1 MRKGKIMT
9 LNLDKAVEKA
19 ATVAIA
25 GHVRPDG
32 DCVGSAL
39 AVYQYIRR
47 FHPQVEAAVFLEPIP
62 LIFTFLQYADE
73 ICSPLD
79 FQKKTFD
86 LCIVVDCGD
95 PERLGDAA
103 IFFEKAKHSVCIDHH
118 VSNRAFAEE
127 NHIVPD
133 ASSTCELIYDLLP
146 KDRITK
152 EIAESLYT
160 GIVTDTGVFQYSC
173 TSEHTMDA
181 AGDLMSRG
189 IDFSTIVDRVFFQ
202 KTFVQQK
209 IMGQA
214 LLNAKMYED
223 IRCIATVLTQ
233 EEMDMYKALPKH
245 LEGIASQLRA
255 TKGVEVCLFLYPLGE
270 ELYKVSARSAKVVD
284 VSAIAMKYRG
294 GGHVRA
300 AGFSLQGDDPW
311 KMVQMLTEDIRLQMR
326 EKGALAGGEGK
337 RKETGI

>member
-1 MRKGKIMT
+1 MA
-9 LNLDKAVEKA
+9 LNLDKAIEHA
-19 ATVAIA
+19 GSVAIA

-32 DCVGSAL
+32 DCVGSTL

-47 FHPQVEAAVFLEPIP
+47 FYPQVDVSVFLEPIP
-62 LIFTFLQYADE
+62 LTFTFLQYADE
-73 ICSPLD
+73 IRCPLD
-79 FQKKTFD
+79 FHGKTFD
-86 LCIVVDCGD
+86 LCIALDCGD
-95 PERLGDAA
+95 PGRLGDAA
-103 IFFEKAKHSVCIDHH
+103 CFFETAEHTVCIDHH
-118 VSNRAFAEE
+118 VSNRAFAEQ

-146 KDRITK
+146 KERITK

-173 TSEHTMDA
+173 TARSTMEA

-189 IDFSTIVDRVFFQ
+189 IDFPVIVDRVFFQ
-202 KTFVQQK
+202 KTFIQQK

-214 LLNAKMYED
+214 LLNAKMYDD

-233 EEMDMYKALPKH
+233 EEMDVYKALPKH

-255 TKGVEVCLFLYPLGE
+255 TKDVEVCLFLYPLKE
-270 ELYKVSARSAKVVD
+270 HLYKVSARSAKVVD
-284 VSAIAMKYRG
+284 VSAIAVKYRG

-300 AGFSLQGDDPW
+300 AGFSLTGDDPW
-311 KMVQMLTEDIRLQMR
+311 KMVHMLTEDIRSQLS
-326 EKGALAGGEGK
+326 GK
-337 RKETGI
+337 EIIADAKNKEKETGI